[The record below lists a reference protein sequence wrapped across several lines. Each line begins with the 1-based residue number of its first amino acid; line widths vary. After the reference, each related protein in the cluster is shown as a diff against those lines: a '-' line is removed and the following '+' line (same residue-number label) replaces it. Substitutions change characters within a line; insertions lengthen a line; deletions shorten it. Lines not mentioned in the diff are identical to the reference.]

1 MLHPLRRVGWT
12 APVLSLLLSL
22 GAVACRERAWH
33 GITMEPASPAPS
45 LTVAGAAEDSTTR
58 FVLANEVGRVVL
70 LYFGYTHCPD
80 VCPTTL
86 ADWARAKRALG
97 ADTAGVRWVF
107 ISVDPT
113 RDTPTVARAYAA
125 QFDRAFIGTAVSE
138 AELAPM
144 LKDWAIAAYPEG
156 DPRTADYT
164 VAHPAHTFVV
174 DAAGRL
180 RLMIPPG
187 VKGEQ
192 IADDL
197 RRLR

>member
-1 MLHPLRRVGWT
+1 MD
-12 APVLSLLLSL
+12 
-22 GAVACRERAWH
+22 
-33 GITMEPASPAPS
+33 PASPAPP
-45 LTVAGAAEDSTTR
+45 LVIAGAEGAPSTR
-58 FVLANEVGRVVL
+58 FGLTEHAGRVVL
-70 LYFGYTHCPD
+70 VYFGYTHCPD

-97 ADTAGVRWVF
+97 ADSTGVRWVF

-113 RDTPTVARAYAA
+113 RDSPADARAYAA
-125 QFDRAFIGTAVSE
+125 QFDPAFIGTALSE

-144 LKDWAIAAYPEG
+144 LKDWGIAAYPEG

-174 DAAGRL
+174 DANGRL

-187 VKGEQ
+187 VRGEQ
-192 IADDL
+192 IAEDL

>member
-1 MLHPLRRVGWT
+1 MLRQ
-12 APVLSLLLSL
+12 SLLLVSLAL
-22 GAVACRERAWH
+22 GAVACRERPWH
-33 GITMEPASPAPS
+33 GITMDPAMPAPA
-45 LTVAGAAEDSTTR
+45 LTVAGSADDPVTQVSLAAFHGD
-58 FVLANEVGRVVL
+58 VVL

-97 ADTAGVRWVF
+97 ADTLGVRWVF
-107 ISVDPT
+107 LSVDPT
-113 RDTPTVARAYAA
+113 RDTPVAARAYAA
-125 QFDRAFIGTAVSE
+125 QFDPTFRGSAVSE
-138 AELAPM
+138 AELAPV

-156 DPRTADYT
+156 DPRTPDYT

-174 DAAGRL
+174 DAEGRL

-187 VKGEQ
+187 VRGEQ
-192 IADDL
+192 IAEDL